1 MGVARLRRLRGT
13 ALDPFRFTEDRKLDR
28 RLLDEYERLVGEL
41 VASLRPGNHAL
52 AVELASI
59 PDHIRGYGHIRKRHA
74 EHAKR
79 REARLLEEFRGRG
92 ELQDERGERAAD
104 APVVMAG

>member
-1 MGVARLRRLRGT
+1 VLARLRRLRGT
-13 ALDPFRFTEDRKLDR
+13 VLDPFRFTEDRKLDR
-28 RLLDEYERLVGEL
+28 RLLADYERLVGEL
-41 VASLRPGNHAL
+41 VAALQPGNHAL
-52 AVELASI
+52 AVELASL

-92 ELQDERGERAAD
+92 RLRTRAASGMPD